1 LAAVPASGKC
11 SAVAGEGSEGMGML
25 RTDSPAG
32 AVVVPTTL
40 GRRMARPNQSAVR
53 RFLRSSPLGAGA
65 AVLLVIIALLA
76 IFAKQVAPYDPF
88 TNDYGATR
96 QPPSAAHRLGTDSLG
111 RDVLTR
117 IIYGL
122 RISLVVSIASVVLG
136 VTAGL
141 FWGVTSGYVGGRYDI
156 LSQRLIEVL
165 TSFPTL
171 ILALLLSVSL
181 GPGLQTVII
190 AVAITQVPLA
200 TRITRSVVLSVKELA
215 FVEAARSI
223 GATPARIM
231 LRQVAPQC
239 LAPVLVIAT
248 LNLGAAIFAEA
259 ALSFLGVGIPP
270 PTPSLGNML
279 GGVLAQSFKPPW
291 WLALFP
297 GVMIALAVLAANL
310 LGDALRDF
318 LDPRLGKQVR
328 GI

>member
-1 LAAVPASGKC
+1 VGVELPRSGSPTVTAGRAAAPRPRAGRPARS
-11 SAVAGEGSEGMGML
+11 
-25 RTDSPAG
+25 T
-32 AVVVPTTL
+32 
-40 GRRMARPNQSAVR
+40 VR
-53 RFLRSSPLGAGA
+53 RFLASSPLGAA
-65 AVLLVIIALLA
+65 AAACLAVIVAAA
-76 IFAKQVAPYDPF
+76 IFAAQLAPYDPL
-88 TNDYGATR
+88 TNDYGAAR
-96 QPPSAAHRLGTDSLG
+96 RPPSAQHRLGTDNLG
-111 RDVLTR
+111 RDVLSR

-122 RISLVVSIASVVLG
+122 RISLVVSVASVALG
-136 VTAGL
+136 VSAGML
-141 FWGVTSGYVGGRYDI
+141 WGVTSGYIGGRYDL

-181 GPGLQTVII
+181 GPGLGTVIV
-190 AVAITQVPLA
+190 AVAITQIPLA

-215 FVEAARSI
+215 FVEAARCM
-223 GATPARIM
+223 GASPGRIM

-239 LAPVLVIAT
+239 IAPVLVIAT

-291 WLALFP
+291 WLATFP
-297 GVMIALAVLAANL
+297 GLMIALTVLAANL

-318 LDPRLGKQVR
+318 LDPRLTRRAGWP
-328 GI
+328 G

>member
-1 LAAVPASGKC
+1 MLQTKPPGVVVTVPAAWPERK
-11 SAVAGEGSEGMGML
+11 
-25 RTDSPAG
+25 T
-32 AVVVPTTL
+32 
-40 GRRMARPNQSAVR
+40 RPHVGVLR
-53 RFLRSSPLGAGA
+53 RFLASSPLGALA
-65 AVLLVIIALLA
+65 ALILVGFTAVA
-76 IFAKQVAPYDPF
+76 IFAGQIAPYDPF
-88 TNDYGATR
+88 FNDYAATR
-96 QPPSAAHRLGTDSLG
+96 QPPSEQHRLGTDSLG

-122 RISLVVSIASVVLG
+122 RVSLVVSLASVLLG
-136 VTAGL
+136 VSLGTL
-141 FWGVTSGYVGGRYDI
+141 WGVTSGYIGGTYDM
-156 LSQRLIEVL
+156 LSQRLVEVL

-181 GPGLQTVII
+181 GPGII

-200 TRITRSVVLSVKELA
+200 TRITRSVVLAVKEQA

-223 GATPARIM
+223 GASPARIM
-231 LRQVAPQC
+231 FRQVAPQC

-291 WLALFP
+291 WLAIFP
-297 GVMIALAVLAANL
+297 GVTIALAVLAANL

-318 LDPRLGKQVR
+318 LDPKLVKQLR
-328 GI
+328 NA